1 MIESTGYFH
10 PFLVHFPVAL
20 ILVAAVAEILFVTRR
35 DPAFGSTA
43 RFMICAAAWI
53 SVPTMVAGFAAA
65 AGEVF
70 TPQQQQAFVIH
81 RIAGIVTPCLAV
93 LAAGLAAS
101 ARRTGQIW
109 ELMLF
114 RILLAAAVIS
124 AAIAGLEGGEIV
136 HGPM

>member
-1 MIESTGYFH
+1 MIDSAGHFH
-10 PFLVHFPVAL
+10 PFFVHFPVAL
-20 ILVAAVAEILFVTRR
+20 ILVAAVAEALYVTRR
-35 DPAFGSTA
+35 DPVFGSAA
-43 RFMICAAAWI
+43 RFMIYAAAWLAL
-53 SVPTMVAGFAAA
+53 PTMVTGFAAA

-114 RILLAAAVIS
+114 RVLLAAAVVS
-124 AAIAGLEGGEIV
+124 VAIAGLEGGEIV